1 MRVQSEKEKFMKN
14 KTLTGIRRNVN
25 PMFVSVASTKGKNIT
40 LQAYNDSEQ
49 GIFFV
54 AQASAKE
61 VFSPITGKKVEALS
75 IGEIATSAD
84 FFAQSLKVVG
94 KCKCGCEQSTTA
106 DIASLLTEN
115 KETSIHCTACGE
127 KMELSSLEKA
137 DESEENED
145 ETVEEEVV
153 EDDESVD
160 DLDEDSEDE
169 DVDLDDDSEDTDEDV
184 SDEDED
190 VSEDEEEIDEE
201 VEALLKE
208 ASEAEAAGEDED
220 LDAEVAKLIAE
231 VAAEDE
237 DEEVEEEVVDETTD
251 DSDSEEEM
259 SSTVISHPL
268 HRLVDRK
275 SGKVNILF
283 VNNEQA
289 MLRIEKSD
297 AVVQIGTFYKVH
309 AKAESAKLYDRRE
322 VFGKVAVKAIEEGA
336 LDQINPS
343 ETLSDLGFKPIQVD
357 LPVSVATEQEIKKAV
372 ADAET
377 KANETAS
384 TKLTDVSSNYSKL
397 VTVAAL
403 GLDKGAIKGNVSLF
417 KDLTAL
423 LESAGVRNAD
433 VVARKF
439 CETKIKP
446 FFAGVIEK
454 ANELAAQDPAYVKGV
469 ADSVE
474 SAQYIMTA
482 KTDIPEI
489 STATHDSVVAS
500 LDDARDR
507 RATPKPNLQALLGSL
522 GRRGLR

>member
-1 MRVQSEKEKFMKN
+1 MKN

-145 ETVEEEVV
+145 ETIEEEVV
-153 EDDESVD
+153 EDDESDD
-160 DLDEDSEDE
+160 DLGEDSEDE
-169 DVDLDDDSEDTDEDV
+169 DVDLDDDSEDTDEDE

-190 VSEDEEEIDEE
+190 VSEDEDEVDEE

-237 DEEVEEEVVDETTD
+237 EEIEEEVVDETTD

-259 SSTVISHPL
+259 SSTTISHPL
-268 HRLVDRK
+268 HKLVDRTEAK
-275 SGKVNILF
+275 LSILF

-289 MLRIEKSD
+289 MLRIEKPD

-322 VFGKVAVKAIEEGA
+322 VFGKVAVKAIEQGA
-336 LDQINPS
+336 LDQADPS
-343 ETLSDLGFKPIQVD
+343 AALSDLGFKPIQVD

-372 ADAET
+372 AAAET
-377 KANETAS
+377 KLAETAS

-474 SAQYIMTA
+474 SAQYVMTA